1 MSPDPLRYQCFDDQQ
16 AAVAE
21 AAELTFASST
31 PRVDEGWSAISIPEE
46 LGGSGGG
53 AAELAAVVEA
63 LGATTSDSPLAWT
76 LAVFAAV
83 LLQAD
88 HRPDTLLADVAK
100 GLLTASIPISPN
112 ADEGLLLVRPSTD
125 GRITGSFLALG
136 ALRATLALPVLADG
150 TEALALV
157 HPDQDGVA
165 ATAVTGMDA
174 SRPWTKYDLGEARLS
189 REFLYPLSGLTAKLH
204 RALGIYAALDAV
216 GAARKALERTLS
228 YARVR
233 EQFGRPLGSFQAYK
247 HACSTAFIDLKLAQS
262 VSFRAAT
269 TPGDEGL
276 RYALA
281 SAVDATASATRVC
294 MTAIQLHGG
303 IGFSAESG
311 LDRYLR
317 RSRAD
322 ELIVGRRHS
331 LRALVRTLSAVTTAN
346 YEEERA

>member
-1 MSPDPLRYQCFDDQQ
+1 MSPDPLRYQCLNDEQ

-31 PRVDEGWSAISIPEE
+31 PSAGEGWSGISIPEE

-53 AAELAAVVEA
+53 ATELAAVVEA
-63 LGATTSDSPLAWT
+63 LGAATSDSPLAWT

-88 HRPDTLLADVAK
+88 RRPDTLLADIAR
-100 GLLTASIPISPN
+100 GTLNASIPISPG
-112 ADEGLLLVRPSTD
+112 ADEGLLLVHPTSD

-136 ALRATLALPVLADG
+136 APRATLALPVLVDG
-150 TEALALV
+150 TEALALI

-165 ATAVTGMDA
+165 ATAVTGLDA
-174 SRPWTKYDLGEARLS
+174 SRPWTKCDLREVRLS
-189 REFLYPLSGLTAKLH
+189 CESLHPVSGLTAKLH
-204 RALGIYAALDAV
+204 RVLGIYAALDAV

-247 HACSTAFIDLKLAQS
+247 HACSTAFISLKLAQS

-331 LRALVRTLSAVTTAN
+331 MGALVHTLSAVRTAN
-346 YEEERA
+346 HEEERA